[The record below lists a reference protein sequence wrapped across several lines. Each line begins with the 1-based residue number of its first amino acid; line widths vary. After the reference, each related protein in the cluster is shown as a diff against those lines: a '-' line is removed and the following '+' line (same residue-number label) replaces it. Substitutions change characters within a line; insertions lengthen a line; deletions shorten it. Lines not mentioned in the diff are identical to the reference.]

1 MSRASL
7 LKACHGVESG
17 SVDLLLAR
25 RYHSRF
31 DTTSVEAEGDASR
44 RGKVSSMSPM
54 KYNAY
59 ILWE

>member
-1 MSRASL
+1 ML
-7 LKACHGVESG
+7 LT
-17 SVDLLLAR
+17 R

-31 DTTSVEAEGDASR
+31 DTTSVEAEGDASM
-44 RGKVSSMSPM
+44 RGKVSGMSLM